1 MLRSRR
7 RCKPLRRERMVCL
20 LSRRRHKSSLQER
33 MVRLR
38 SRRRHKSLQRERMVR
53 LGSRRRHKS
62 LWAQCDDEV
71 ISRLGLR
78 EALWK
83 GLPHP
88 VEDNFVVWLAYIV
101 GFGVRVASARLL
113 WVQISLFWC
122 PEVLSRRVSVEQHR
136 RRQRRR
142 LIPEEGIFP
151 YFASGASCLLRET
164 VRAAVNRRRIGNNP
178 APPKSIFRNNHY
190 ICMLHTRGM
199 KDHD

>member
-38 SRRRHKSLQRERMVR
+38 SRRRCKPLRRERLVLLRSRIAHMSLLR
-53 LGSRRRHKS
+53 EKMDCLRSRRRHKS
-62 LWAQCDDEV
+62 LRVQCNDEV

-78 EALWK
+78 EALLN
-83 GLPHP
+83 GLPRP
-88 VEDNFVVWLAYIV
+88 AEDNFVALWTQKV

-164 VRAAVNRRRIGNNP
+164 V
-178 APPKSIFRNNHY
+178 
-190 ICMLHTRGM
+190 
-199 KDHD
+199 